1 MSRIIWDAQGERLYE
16 MGVKQ
21 GVLYPVQSESAKH
34 TISEKE
40 YTTPYTKAV
49 PWNGLTQV
57 SQSPDGAEPTDLY
70 ADNQKYVTLRSAE
83 TFGATVECYTY
94 PDEFK
99 PCNGEA
105 ELMPGVYAGQQ
116 GRKIF
121 GMSYRTEIGN
131 DTDGQEHGY
140 KLHLVY
146 GASVSPSEESYET
159 INDSP
164 EAITFS
170 YEMSTTPVNFT
181 DAEGKARTTAHLV
194 INSTKFDGKVMKA
207 IEDVLYGS
215 ETTEGYLPLPDEVV
229 AILKNAASTEVAAG

>member
-116 GRKIF
+116 GRKAF

-146 GASVSPSEESYET
+146 GASVSPSEESYES

-164 EAITFS
+164 EAITMS
-170 YEMSTTPVNFT
+170 WEISTTPVTVTGF
-181 DAEGKARTTAHLV
+181 KPTAHLE
-194 INSTKFDGKVMKA
+194 IDSTKVKA
-207 IEDVLYGS
+207 EELTAFEAILYGKDGA
-215 ETTEGYLPLPDEVV
+215 EQAEPRLPLPDEI
-229 AILKNAASTEVAAG
+229 ATLFTAAG

>member
-21 GVLYPVQSESAKH
+21 GVLYPVQSESAMH

-116 GRKIF
+116 GRKAF
-121 GMSYRTEIGN
+121 GMS
-131 DTDGQEHGY
+131 
-140 KLHLVY
+140 
-146 GASVSPSEESYET
+146 
-159 INDSP
+159 
-164 EAITFS
+164 
-170 YEMSTTPVNFT
+170 
-181 DAEGKARTTAHLV
+181 
-194 INSTKFDGKVMKA
+194 
-207 IEDVLYGS
+207 
-215 ETTEGYLPLPDEVV
+215 
-229 AILKNAASTEVAAG
+229 

>member
-40 YTTPYTKAV
+40 YVTPYSKAV

-83 TFGATVECYTY
+83 TFGATVECYMY

-116 GRKIF
+116 GRKAF

-146 GASVSPSEESYET
+146 GASVSPSEESYES

-181 DAEGKARTTAHLV
+181 DAEGKARTTAHLT
-194 INSTKFDGKVMKA
+194 INSTKFDSKVMKA

-229 AILKNAASTEVAAG
+229 AILKNAVSINTIAG